1 MSRTD
6 RRIFCARG
14 RYVRLIVTCS
24 ASLKLEGQLLCSNFS
39 IQLRI
44 LDGGLTRCGIPYHV
58 TAGTPCSYVLSSQTP
73 RGSGP
78 QARTDM
84 REQNPVVVKESS
96 ALEVSGGQTEGMQR
110 ANALVGLTPNIC
122 ASRMIARPHTASA
135 VHHHGEQ
142 DTVVFAFSGHGT
154 IVSEGGNKRQNL
166 SPGDYAL
173 IPWVYYVGYKVKS
186 IFADICICML
196 QSIRRTSGSE

>member
-1 MSRTD
+1 
-6 RRIFCARG
+6 
-14 RYVRLIVTCS
+14 
-24 ASLKLEGQLLCSNFS
+24 
-39 IQLRI
+39 
-44 LDGGLTRCGIPYHV
+44 
-58 TAGTPCSYVLSSQTP
+58 
-73 RGSGP
+73 
-78 QARTDM
+78 M

-135 VHHHGEQ
+135 VHHHGDQ
-142 DTVVFAFSGHGT
+142 DTVVFSFSGHGT

-173 IPWVYYVGYKVKS
+173 IP
-186 IFADICICML
+186 
-196 QSIRRTSGSE
+196 

>member
-1 MSRTD
+1 
-6 RRIFCARG
+6 
-14 RYVRLIVTCS
+14 
-24 ASLKLEGQLLCSNFS
+24 
-39 IQLRI
+39 
-44 LDGGLTRCGIPYHV
+44 
-58 TAGTPCSYVLSSQTP
+58 
-73 RGSGP
+73 
-78 QARTDM
+78 M